1 TIIVQSALS
10 AFNNAALATPA
21 FVWCAILACPL
32 FFVAAKYGHDF
43 FTILRWRANN
53 LRTRITTLSVGLI
66 IVWLILFCGNYDVLR
81 DNGTVLPF
89 AVAAILCIL
98 CAIFTPHI
106 NDYICDKWKKATTK
120 QKRIMVTFGGIGILV
135 VGLADT
141 HAWWGPILPIV
152 AVLLGIAFGRRFT
165 KNDKYITSFITPVII
180 AITTVILMQPEF
192 FRFGQLG
199 ALSPAH
205 LLFLMFTGIVAT
217 ATIALKNVKPRER
230 IYDSAFIKLKWMTR
244 FVASLMVALFALTE
258 SVPVFLSM
266 LLTFFIMFA
275 LSIVHAERTPTIDNL
290 SNQLF
295 ALTLALFGIITTMPV
310 ITALAVAYMSENTQV
325 RDFAKIKFL
334 L

>member
-21 FVWCAILACPL
+21 FVWCAFLTFPL
-32 FFVAAKYGHDF
+32 FFIAAKYNHEI
-43 FTILRWRANN
+43 FTILGWRANT
-53 LRTRITTLSVGLI
+53 LRTRIATLSFGLI
-66 IVWLILFCGNYDVLR
+66 IAWLILFCGNYNVLR
-81 DNGTVLPF
+81 DSGTVLPF
-89 AVAAILCIL
+89 AVAAILCFS

-106 NDYICDKWKKATTK
+106 NGPVRDKWKKATTT
-120 QKRIMVTFGGIGILV
+120 QKRIMVIFGVIGLLV
-135 VGLADT
+135 VGLVDT
-141 HAWWGPILPIV
+141 HAWWGPILPIG
-152 AVLLGIAFGRRFT
+152 AVLLGISLGRFT
-165 KNDKYITSFITPVII
+165 KNDKYVTSFITPVII
-180 AITTVILMQPEF
+180 AITTIILMQPEF

-205 LLFLMFTGIVAT
+205 LLCLMFTGIVAT

-230 IYDSAFIKLKWMTR
+230 IYNSAFVKLKWMTR
-244 FVASLMVALFALTE
+244 FIASLMVALFALTE

-275 LSIVHAERTPTIDNL
+275 LSIIHAERTSVIDNL
-290 SNQLF
+290 ANQMF

-310 ITALAVAYMSENTQV
+310 ITALAVAYMSENTQM
-325 RDFAKIKFL
+325 RDFTKVKFL